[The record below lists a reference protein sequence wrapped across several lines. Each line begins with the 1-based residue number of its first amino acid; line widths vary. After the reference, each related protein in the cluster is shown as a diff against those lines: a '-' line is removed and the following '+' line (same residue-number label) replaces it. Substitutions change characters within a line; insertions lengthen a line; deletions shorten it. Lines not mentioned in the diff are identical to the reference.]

1 MKIDNSFLDEHSFTL
16 AGKIQTDTAGDK
28 LVFTV
33 TTQTT
38 KSGVYFWLSKSGS
51 NFEVHYVGKAGS
63 GPKMRMQQHQQ
74 GANKPE
80 SIERRQRIIES
91 FDKKSKS
98 LEIWFRE
105 SVCEPVGTLSPR
117 AVSYYSTEEEA
128 LITEFNPPLNR
139 AKSSSNNTVDSIE
152 SGLLDAGGDQKE
164 MWINV
169 HETLDRKAIDKILK
183 LLKDQVKKEWK
194 NIDLKVIG
202 SYTLKESPNL
212 ANKCLLVFGKLLKN
226 NFSSHHK
233 YFLITLEGK
242 THIGILNA
250 LLPNDARN
258 CCPENETKFSSFDQ
272 KELINLFK
280 NYSLN
285 TGYFR

>member
-1 MKIDNSFLDEHSFTL
+1 MKIDNEFLDAHSFTL

-28 LVFTV
+28 LIFTV
-33 TTQTT
+33 TTPTT

-51 NFEVHYVGKAGS
+51 NFEVRYVGKAGS

-74 GANKPE
+74 GTNKPE

-105 SVCEPVGTLSPR
+105 SVCEPVGTLSHK

-152 SGLLDAGGDQKE
+152 SGLLDAGGDQKD

-169 HETLDRKAIDKILK
+169 HETLDRKTMNKILK
-183 LLKDQVKKEWK
+183 LLKDQAKKEWK
-194 NIDLKVIG
+194 NLDLKVIG
-202 SYTLKESPNL
+202 SYALKESPSL

-226 NFSSHHK
+226 NFASHQK
-233 YFLITLEGK
+233 YFLLTLEGK

-250 LLPNDARN
+250 LLPKDARN

-272 KELINLFK
+272 RELAILFK
-280 NYSLN
+280 NHSLN